1 MERTANCPSCRRGI
15 FAHDAF
21 CSWCGT
27 RVQDPDTGTGEARR
41 ALATQTIPTA
51 ERMACGSCN
60 GPILPG
66 DVFCPTCGA
75 RHAIDASP
83 GPDESS
89 TSIAERVCEA
99 SGNKYQFVRELGRGG
114 MGIVFVARDR
124 DLGRLVA
131 IKVLSPA
138 WLTDDT
144 MVERF
149 RREAR
154 TIASLRHESIVT
166 VYEEGRAGDL
176 SYFAMDY
183 IDGVSLSRILRT
195 HGPLPIPLVEA
206 VLYSVGTALAYA
218 HRPGRAIVHRD
229 IKPSNIMVD
238 TEGHAVVMD
247 FGISKASEKPSG
259 LTSTGLVIGTPEYMS
274 PEQCRGHTVTHESD
288 QYSLGAVVYA
298 MLTGAPPFT
307 GPFYQV
313 LMAHQTGAVPS
324 LLAARPDCPPELAAA
339 TERMLAKHPA
349 ERWSNIGEAI
359 RALQL
364 RPLPAEDPVLQEL
377 GRLVRTTAVLTGTTG
392 AAGEAVAAERTQRT
406 PTSIRILPH
415 PQELE
420 VGDELNLT
428 ATMLYEDGIE
438 EAGHQISWQ
447 STDPGIAR
455 VDPSTGRLV
464 AVGTGSAV
472 ITAVGD
478 GLEEAVAVQVNR
490 PQVVE
495 IAIVP
500 GDVEL
505 AIGDT
510 VQLRAEPRNKRG
522 ETMQGVIAWSSS
534 DPRTATVSDAGVVTA
549 RRSGRV
555 TVLAHGEGV
564 GGSTV
569 IRVVSRSGDAATAG
583 ETPVRAVARV
593 LLSAPPG
600 ELKMTDTFR
609 LTGTPVDTAGQPL
622 ERPVRGAVLEPG
634 VLEHLGSGRFRVVD
648 AGEAVIEAE
657 ADGVR
662 TRLRI
667 PVAAVAAGLSRTFV
681 AGAEPAGESA
691 TVWLGRTTRALFASR
706 YSWIA
711 IVLVAAAGGVWSIV
725 QSMGGPEQ
733 PLPVADIAVRTAAG
747 PVGADGLQLIAGDT
761 VRFTAVL
768 SAGDGTPLDRLTV
781 WNSDD
786 PAVAFIDSAGML
798 VALARGNAT
807 VSVSSEAIDLNIP
820 ITVDA
825 AGVDLALRTR
835 SDGQPVSGPLRLEAG
850 DYIELEAVVTD
861 GVGNELP
868 GETVRWASSAPL
880 IAGVDATGRVSGQ
893 SGGNATIT
901 ATSGSGALNRTV
913 DVSVSESRP
922 PPTGT
927 LTFRISPWA
936 RIWID
941 GVQRAERASQYSVSL
956 SPGSHDIQL
965 WIQGRTQFDTTVV
978 VAPGGSYTIRK

>member
-1 MERTANCPSCRRGI
+1 MERTATCPSCRRGI
-15 FAHDAF
+15 FAQDAF
-21 CSWCGT
+21 CSWCGA
-27 RVQDPDTGTGEARR
+27 RVQDRVAGTGEARR

-51 ERMACGSCN
+51 ERLACASCN

-75 RHAIDASP
+75 RHAIEASP
-83 GPDESS
+83 GSVESA
-89 TSIAERVCEA
+89 TSIAERVCAA
-99 SGNKYQFVRELGRGG
+99 SGNKYEFVRELGRGG

-131 IKVLSPA
+131 IKVLSPT
-138 WLTDDT
+138 WLTDGT

-154 TIASLRHESIVT
+154 VIASLRHESIVT

-195 HGPLPIPLVEA
+195 HGPLPIPMVEA
-206 VLYSVGTALAYA
+206 ILYSVGTALAYA

-229 IKPSNIMVD
+229 IKPSNIMLD
-238 TEGHAVVMD
+238 IEGHAVVMD

-313 LMAHQTGAVPS
+313 LMAHQTAAVPD
-324 LLAARPDCPPELAAA
+324 LVAARPDCPPELAAA
-339 TERMLAKHPA
+339 TEKMLAKHPA

-359 RALQL
+359 RALHL
-364 RPLPAEDPVLQEL
+364 RPLSVDDPVLQAL
-377 GRLVRTTAVLTGTTG
+377 GRLVRTTAVLTGEG
-392 AAGEAVAAERTQRT
+392 GQAVAVDRTQRT

-415 PQELE
+415 PQQLE
-420 VGDELNLT
+420 VGDELKLT
-428 ATMLYEDGIE
+428 ATMLYEDGVE
-438 EAGHQISWQ
+438 ETGHQINWE
-447 STDPGIAR
+447 STDPGIAL
-455 VDPSTGRLV
+455 VDPTTGRLV
-464 AVGTGSAV
+464 AVGAGSAV

-478 GLEEAVAVQVNR
+478 GLEEAVAVQVKP

-505 AIGDT
+505 PVGGT
-510 VQLRAEPRNKRG
+510 FQLRAEPRNKRG
-522 ETMQGVIAWSSS
+522 ERMEGVIAWSSS
-534 DPRTATVSDAGVVTA
+534 DPRTATVSDGGVIRA
-549 RRSGRV
+549 LRSGSV
-555 TVLAHGEGV
+555 TVIAHGEGV

-569 IRVVSRSGDAATAG
+569 IRVVPPSGDAATAG
-583 ETPVRAVARV
+583 ESPVEAVAHV

-600 ELKMTDTFR
+600 ELKVTDTFR
-609 LTGTPVDTAGQPL
+609 LTATPVDAGGQPL
-622 ERPVRGAVLEPG
+622 ERPVRWTVVEPG

-648 AGEAVIEAE
+648 EGEALIEAE
-657 ADGVR
+657 TDGVR

-667 PVAAVAAGLSRTFV
+667 PVAAAAAGLSRTFV
-681 AGAEPAGESA
+681 AGPEPGSESVA
-691 TVWLGRTTRALFASR
+691 VPLARSTRALFASR
-706 YSWIA
+706 YFWIG
-711 IVLVAAAGGVWSIV
+711 IVLVAATGGIWGIMQWV
-725 QSMGGPEQ
+725 GGPAQ
-733 PLPVADIAVRTAAG
+733 PLPVADIAVSTAAG

-761 VRFTAVL
+761 VRFTTIL
-768 SAGDGTPLDRLTV
+768 SAADGTPVDRLTT
-781 WNSDD
+781 WRSGD
-786 PAVAFIDSAGML
+786 PAVAFMDSTGML
-798 VALARGNAT
+798 VALARGNTT

-820 ITVDA
+820 ISVDA
-825 AGVDLALRTR
+825 VAVALTVRTR
-835 SDGQPVSGPLRLEAG
+835 VDGQPVSGSVRLEVG
-850 DYIELEAVVTD
+850 DLIELEAVVTD
-861 GVGNELP
+861 AIGDELR
-868 GETVRWASSAPL
+868 GETVHWASSAPR
-880 IAGVDATGRVSGQ
+880 IAVVDATGRVSGQ
-893 SGGNATIT
+893 AGGNATIT
-901 ATSGSGALNRTV
+901 ATSESGDLTGTV
-913 DVSVSESRP
+913 DVTVSESRP
-922 PPTGT
+922 PPAGT

-941 GVQRAERASQYSVSL
+941 GVLRAERASDYSVSL
-956 SPGSHDIQL
+956 SPGSHDVQL

-978 VAPGGSYTIRK
+978 VAPGGSHTIRK